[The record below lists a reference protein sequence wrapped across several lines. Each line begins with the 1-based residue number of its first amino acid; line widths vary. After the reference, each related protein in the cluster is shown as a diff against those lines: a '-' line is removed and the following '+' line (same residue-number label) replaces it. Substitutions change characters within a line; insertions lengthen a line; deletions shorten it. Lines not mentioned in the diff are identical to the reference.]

1 MAQTTWSGPLASGD
15 RNAGESGGPNLG
27 LVTLSQTVLI
37 NFNATLVQNAT
48 FNIPASS
55 QIVDFYVD
63 VLTAYDSA
71 TSATLSA
78 GTASGGTQYLSGVSV
93 KTAARR
99 SNGFSAA
106 QLAALSHHE
115 AAAVAARAKGNDLA
129 SDPKGDCDGPHSVIE
144 PDPWD
149 MLASCRDYVSDA
161 QVGMI
166 IRDRN
171 EVTEFLARIDAALA
185 AQKEDQ

>member
-1 MAQTTWSGPLASGD
+1 MSQTTWSGPLASGD

-27 LVTLSQTVLI
+27 FVTLSQTTLI
-37 NFNATLVQNAT
+37 DFDATLVQDAT

-78 GTASGGTQYLSGVSV
+78 GTASGGTQYLSAVSV

-99 SNGFSAA
+99 PNGFSAA
-106 QLAALSHHE
+106 QLAAMDDVGSNRTV
-115 AAAVAARAKGNDLA
+115 VATVT
-129 SDPKGDCDGPHSVIE
+129 SVGQ
-144 PDPWD
+144 PTAGQVRVT
-149 MLASCRDYVSDA
+149 MLYVQTTAD
-161 QVGMI
+161 
-166 IRDRN
+166 D
-171 EVTEFLARIDAALA
+171 
-185 AQKEDQ
+185 